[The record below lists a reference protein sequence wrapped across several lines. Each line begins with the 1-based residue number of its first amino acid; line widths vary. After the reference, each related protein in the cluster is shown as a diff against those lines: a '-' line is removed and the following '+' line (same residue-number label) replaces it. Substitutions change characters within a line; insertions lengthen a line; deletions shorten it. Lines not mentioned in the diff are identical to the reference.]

1 MMNLSCYDVVSNTNS
16 DITLARTCPFC
27 DKIRTITVDYA
38 TLLNGIRVYNNGT
51 FLRPAFPTFTASE
64 REFLYTGICEEC
76 WNDMC
81 SHTFKK
87 RKKPPRF
94 DKIVMY

>member
-1 MMNLSCYDVVSNTNS
+1 MMNLSYYDVVSNTNS

-27 DKIRTITVDYA
+27 DKRRTITVDYVA
-38 TLLNGIRVYNNGT
+38 LLNGIRAYNNGT

-64 REFLYTGICEEC
+64 REFLYTGICDEC
-76 WNDMC
+76 WDDMC
-81 SHTFKK
+81 NFTFKNH
-87 RKKPPRF
+87 PRF